1 MEFFLIVPLV
11 LVVLVAGLH
20 VVSVA
25 RIRIELLGAVREGAR
40 VAATHPDPSRAVEA
54 VVGALAPEMAERARV
69 SVTRPSV
76 PGRIARVSASLP
88 HTIDLL
94 VWSDLRVEVS
104 ASASMMTE
112 K

>member
-1 MEFFLIVPLV
+1 
-11 LVVLVAGLH
+11 
-20 VVSVA
+20 
-25 RIRIELLGAVREGAR
+25 
-40 VAATHPDPSRAVEA
+40 
-54 VVGALAPEMAERARV
+54 MAERARV

-104 ASASMMTE
+104 ASASMVTE